1 MPTQM
6 LCQHSS
12 PIVALRFD
20 PRRKNIVAAGS
31 REAVN
36 MDKHTSKSEV
46 ADVDERTRN
55 EKTSE
60 QQSAQPKKGSKRHIG
75 QPGIES
81 ASGRDRS
88 KGELPAGFGTD
99 DGNIDTSAVAPP
111 PGTVQGT
118 RVGPQGDPT
127 GAEEESDAR

>member
-1 MPTQM
+1 MELQLSEEELT
-6 LCQHSS
+6 LLRDVLDTARGNLRLEVEGTSTREYKE
-12 PIVALRFD
+12 ALQR
-20 PRRKNIVAAGS
+20 
-31 REAVN
+31 REAVLVSLIA
-36 MDKHTSKSEV
+36 KTASKVE
-46 ADVDERTRN
+46 N
-55 EKTSE
+55 
-60 QQSAQPKKGSKRHIG
+60 QRHIG

-99 DGNIDTSAVAPP
+99 DGTIDISAVAPP

-127 GAEEESDAR
+127 GAEDEGDAR